1 MATEETPTCYAEK
14 AALVIGKKM
23 PDAHVGFFG
32 DGTIDIWSL
41 TDEQFGLFRGLM
53 NLYMDRGKE
62 LTPRDRKAWEAV
74 LEREEIRREEA
85 EEERKKEEE
94 KKKEI
99 EQQLREAYQGLRSS
113 LGMEEDI
120 PAEGIGALF
129 DQITAVLP
137 VVEEKLKQARE
148 NAEAEEPSYAV
159 VFAEMLK
166 EQGHDVYSIGGFGT
180 YHVSFCAD
188 GTLDINSLPRKHFR
202 AYQQAMRDVSDKKK
216 ACGERLSP
224 TDQRAWDAIESK
236 AKNWDKVDAEEAE
249 ERRKERI
256 RQQEESRTK
265 GIIIAVACL
274 VFLLLM
280 AYR

>member
-14 AALVIGKKM
+14 AARVIGKKM
-23 PDAHVGFFG
+23 PDAHVRFFG

-41 TDEQFGLFRGLM
+41 TDEQFSLFRGLM
-53 NLYMDRGKE
+53 KLYLDREKE
-62 LTPRDRKAWEAV
+62 LTPRDRKAWVAV

-85 EEERKKEEE
+85 EEE

-113 LGMEEDI
+113 LGMEEDV
-120 PAEGIGALF
+120 PAEGVGALF

-148 NAEAEEPSYAV
+148 NADSEEPSYAV
-159 VFAEMLK
+159 ACAEEMK
-166 EQGHDVYSIGGFGT
+166 AQGLGVYPLGAYQTEKVRFLD
-180 YHVSFCAD
+180 D
-188 GTLDINSLPRKHFR
+188 GTVDVESLPRDYFR
-202 AYQQAMRDVSDKKK
+202 AYQEFMAGIRKEKR
-216 ACGERLSP
+216 ARGEELLP

-236 AKNWDKVDAEEAE
+236 AKNWDKVDAEEVEA
-249 ERRKERI
+249 RRKERI
-256 RQQEESRTK
+256 REQENSRIK
-265 GIIIAVACL
+265 GIITAVAIACL
-274 VFLLLM
+274 VFLFLM